1 MKWFSNL
8 KLSAKLLTGFVL
20 MALIT
25 AFTGAMGYYA
35 MSVMRSGE
43 DEIATNRLPSVE
55 SLLEAYQAQTDAD
68 SAENALLAEELVGQ
82 DRQAQYDRLTQAV
95 KRADDALKV
104 YEPLPQTEEEK
115 VVWNKFVSAW
125 NKWKSDDSDYHK
137 ISKQYDSLKSDDVHK
152 KMVQQALVTNGTSF
166 DASTALLKQLVEL
179 NKGYAVNADH
189 ISDASYSKISVV
201 MIVTTL
207 IGFIL
212 AIFLGLFLSSKIVN
226 PVKKVVEQA
235 NKIADGDL
243 DVSLD
248 IDSKDEIGLLAGSFT
263 KMSENL
269 NNVMSNIS
277 LSSEQVSSSSRQL
290 SISSQTLAQGATEQ
304 ASSIEEITSSI
315 EQLSSQT
322 KQNAVNANRASELSQ
337 HAKESAAQGNMKM
350 KEMLGS
356 MTEINESSLN
366 ISKIIKAIDEIA
378 FQTNIL
384 ALNAAVEAARA
395 GQHGKG
401 FAVVAE
407 EVRNLAAR
415 SANAAKETTEMIE
428 GSIKKVEIGTGIA
441 NETASALSAIVEEI
455 EKAAGLVG
463 EIATASN
470 EQASGIA
477 QINQAIMQ
485 VSQVVQTN
493 SATSE
498 EAAAASQELSSQ
510 AVVMKEEINKF
521 RLKRRSL
528 SKNYESINPE
538 LLRMLDRV
546 ASPDIKR
553 ERRVPEPD
561 ERSKIVLN
569 DRDYGK
575 Y

>member
-8 KLSAKLLTGFVL
+8 KLSSKLLTGFVL
-20 MALIT
+20 MALII
-25 AFTGAMGYYA
+25 AFTGVVGYYA
-35 MSVMRSGE
+35 MSLMRSGE
-43 DEIATNRLPSVE
+43 DEIATNRLPSVQA
-55 SLLEAYQAQTDAD
+55 LLETYQAQTEAD
-68 SAENALLAEELVGQ
+68 STENALLSKELEGQ
-82 DRQAQYDRLTQAV
+82 ERQTEYDKLTQSL
-95 KRADDALKV
+95 KRAEDRIKTYEAL
-104 YEPLPQTEEEK
+104 PHAGEEK
-115 VVWNKFVSAW
+115 TVWDKFVSAW
-125 NKWKSDDSDYHK
+125 DKWKTDDSDYLK
-137 ISKQYDSLKSDDVHK
+137 LSKQYDTTKSEEIHK
-152 KMVQQALVTNGTSF
+152 KMVQQALVTNAESSAT
-166 DASTALLKQLVEL
+166 ASDLLKQLVEM
-179 NKGYAVNADH
+179 NKGYAVNADQ

-201 MIVTTL
+201 MIATTI
-207 IGFIL
+207 IGFTL

-248 IDSKDEIGLLAGSFT
+248 IGSKDEIGLLAGAFT

-269 NNVMSNIS
+269 NNVLLNIS
-277 LSSEQVSSSSRQL
+277 LSSEQVASSSRQL

-304 ASSIEEITSSI
+304 ASSIEEVTASI

-322 KQNAVNANRASELSQ
+322 KQNAVNANLASELSQ
-337 HAKESAAQGNMKM
+337 HAKDSAIQGNMKM
-350 KEMLGS
+350 QGMLGS
-356 MTEINESSLN
+356 MKEINESSLN

-415 SANAAKETTEMIE
+415 SADAAKETTEMIE

-455 EKAAGLVG
+455 EKASSLVG

-521 RLKRRSL
+521 RLKKSSL
-528 SKNYESINPE
+528 GKNFEGINRD
-538 LLRMLDRV
+538 LLKMLERMDYQ
-546 ASPDIKR
+546 DIKR
-553 ERRVPEPD
+553 ERRIPETG
-561 ERSKIVLN
+561 EHSKIVLN
-569 DRDYGK
+569 DKDYGK